1 MSEKTLKWQRELLRD
16 AMSTLGDVKI
26 DEPMKRGDFAHLVSA
41 IMQLEEV
48 RDIALTTNED
58 EKTKIMNKWQ

>member
-1 MSEKTLKWQRELLRD
+1 MSEKTLKYQRELLRQ

-26 DEPMKRGDFAHLVSA
+26 DEPMKRDDFTHLVSA
-41 IMQLEEV
+41 IMQLEEA
-48 RDIALTTNED
+48 RDIALTTNEN

>member
-1 MSEKTLKWQRELLRD
+1 MSEKTLKYQRELLRQ

-26 DEPMKRGDFAHLVSA
+26 DEPMKRDDFTHLAGA
-41 IMQLEEV
+41 IMQLEEA
-48 RDIALTTNED
+48 RDIALTTNEN